1 MATLYSNLGLVLADL
16 GDLASARTLFERA
29 LNIGQATLG
38 PNPPTWPHSATT
50 SMMSCSSLVVSSA
63 EGD

>member
-38 PNPPTWPHSATT
+38 PNHPDMAAL
-50 SMMSCSSLVVSSA
+50 CDNLDDVLQQLGG
-63 EGD
+63 E

>member
-1 MATLYSNLGLVLADL
+1 LAPTTHYGHLVQQSRSVL

-38 PNPPTWPHSATT
+38 PNHPDMAAL
-50 SMMSCSSLVVSSA
+50 CDNLDDVLQQLGG
-63 EGD
+63 E